1 VNVPIHRLR
10 AVVLLTLVAAAC
22 LVAGREF
29 VAMWQPDIFHPS
41 DGLTRTGRLSE
52 YCESLHGSRAD
63 ATVYFYDSGVPG
75 ATMLVLGGTHPN
87 EPAGFLAA
95 TVLVENVVM
104 AAGRLIVIPQA
115 CADGFTCTDPLEG
128 VPGHFSVPTPQGNRV
143 FRFGARAANVVDQ
156 WPDPLVYLQY
166 PSGQQLSGNETRNLN
181 RAYPGRPDGTTTER
195 TAYAIMQLIEKERVT
210 LAVDL
215 HEAAPE
221 MPIINALI
229 THEKGRDIAAGA
241 VLNLEIEGLQFA
253 LEYSPP
259 NFRGLS
265 HREWGDRTKTI
276 PFLME
281 TSNPIQ
287 GRLRGRTSEELIL
300 KGEDALYL
308 KAARLGTVRI
318 TYDDAGEPLARRV
331 GRHLQGL
338 RAIIESFR
346 EQHPESPFTCRGMPG
361 SAELLERGVGAY
373 LR

>member
-1 VNVPIHRLR
+1 MNVPIHRLR
-10 AVVLLTLVAAAC
+10 AGVLLVLAAAAC

-29 VAMWQPDIFHPS
+29 VAMWQPDVLRPS
-41 DGLTRTGRLSE
+41 GGLTRMGRLSQ
-52 YCESLHGSRAD
+52 YCASLGGSRAD
-63 ATVYFYDSGVPG
+63 ATVYVYESGVPG

-104 AAGRLIVIPQA
+104 TAGRLIVSPQA
-115 CADGFTCTDPLEG
+115 CADGFTSTDPLEG
-128 VPGHFSVPTPQGNRV
+128 VPGHFSVSTPHGNRV

-221 MPIINALI
+221 IPIINALI
-229 THEKGRDIAAGA
+229 THDKGREIAAGA
-241 VLNLEIEGLQFA
+241 VLNLEIEGLQYA
-253 LEYSPP
+253 LELSPP

-265 HREWGDRTKTI
+265 HREWGDRTEAI

-346 EQHPESPFTCRGMPG
+346 EQHPESPFTCTGMPG
-361 SAELLERGVGAY
+361 YAELLERGVGAY

>member
-1 VNVPIHRLR
+1 MNVPIHRLR
-10 AVVLLTLVAAAC
+10 AGVFLVLAAAAC

-29 VAMWQPDIFHPS
+29 VAMWQPDVIRPS
-41 DGLTRTGRLSE
+41 GGLTRTGRLSQ
-52 YCESLHGSRAD
+52 YCASLGGSRAD
-63 ATVYFYDSGVPG
+63 ATIYVYDSGVPG

-104 AAGRLIVIPQA
+104 TAGRLIVIPQA
-115 CADGFTCTDPLEG
+115 CADGFTSTDPLEG
-128 VPGHFSVPTPQGNRV
+128 VPGHFTIPTAHGNRV

-221 MPIINALI
+221 IPIINALI

-241 VLNLEIEGLQFA
+241 VLNLEIEGLQYA
-253 LEYSPP
+253 LELSPP

-265 HREWGDRTKTI
+265 HREWGDRTEAI

-300 KGEDALYL
+300 EGEDSLYL

-346 EQHPESPFTCRGMPG
+346 EQHPELPFTYTGMPG
-361 SAELLERGVGAY
+361 YAELLERGVGGY

>member
-1 VNVPIHRLR
+1 MTVPIHRLR
-10 AVVLLTLVAAAC
+10 AGVLLVFAALAC
-22 LVAGREF
+22 VIAGREF
-29 VAMWQPDIFHPS
+29 VSMWEPDVIRPS
-41 DGLTRTGRLSE
+41 GGLTRLSRLSE
-52 YCESLHGSRAD
+52 YCASLVGSRAD
-63 ATVYFYDSGVPG
+63 ATIYVYESGVPG
-75 ATMLVLGGTHPN
+75 ATLLVLGGTHPN
-87 EPAGFLAA
+87 EPAGFIAA

-104 AAGRLIVIPQA
+104 TSGRLIVIPQA

-128 VPGHFSVPTPQGNRV
+128 VPGHFAVPTANGNRV
-143 FRFGARAANVVDQ
+143 FRFGARAANLVDQ

-181 RAYPGRPDGTTTER
+181 RAYPGRPDGTTTEQ
-195 TAYAIMQLIEKERVT
+195 AAFAIMQLIVREGVT

-221 MPIINALI
+221 IPIINALI
-229 THEKGRDIAAGA
+229 THEKGREIAAGA

-253 LEYSPP
+253 LELSPP
-259 NFRGLS
+259 NFHGLS
-265 HREWGDRTKTI
+265 HREWGDRTETI

-300 KGEDALYL
+300 KGEDPLYL

-318 TYDDAGEPLARRV
+318 TYDDAGEPLERRV

-338 RAIIESFR
+338 RAIIDSFC
-346 EQHPESPFTCRGMPG
+346 EQHPELPFTCTGMPG
-361 SAELLERGVGAY
+361 YAELLERGVGAY

>member
-1 VNVPIHRLR
+1 MNVPIHRLR
-10 AVVLLTLVAAAC
+10 AGVFLVLAAAAC

-29 VAMWQPDIFHPS
+29 VAMWQPDVFHPS
-41 DGLTRTGRLSE
+41 EGLTRMGRLSE
-52 YCESLHGSRAD
+52 YCASLAGSRAD
-63 ATVYFYDSGVPG
+63 ATVYMYDSGIPG

-95 TVLVENVVM
+95 TVLVENVM
-104 AAGRLIVIPQA
+104 MTAGRLIVIPQA
-115 CADGFTCTDPLEG
+115 CADGFTSTDPLEG
-128 VPGHFSVPTPQGNRV
+128 VPGHFAIPTAHGNRV

-181 RAYPGRPDGTTTER
+181 RAYPGRPDGTSTER

-221 MPIINALI
+221 IPIINALI

-241 VLNLEIEGLQFA
+241 VLNLEIEGLQYA
-253 LEYSPP
+253 LELSPP

-265 HREWGDRTKTI
+265 HREWGDRTESI

-287 GRLRGRTSEELIL
+287 GRLRGKTSEELIL
-300 KGEDALYL
+300 KGEDSLYL
-308 KAARLGTVRI
+308 RATRLGTVRI

-346 EQHPESPFTCRGMPG
+346 EQHPESPFTCTGMPG
-361 SAELLERGVGAY
+361 YTELMERGVGAF